1 MIGEREGLQLERCN
15 RPPPPLPPP
24 PPPPPPVSKTA
35 RKKGGGGGK
44 APLNV
49 EVKKTQERK
58 DRGGPFASSSLQL
71 CLLRGK
77 RGRRSGSKSFTSP
90 RFSLACQGGRERE
103 RGDGVSKV
111 TWWWKKD

>member
-15 RPPPPLPPP
+15 RPPPPLPP

-49 EVKKTQERK
+49 EVKKN
-58 DRGGPFASSSLQL
+58 A
-71 CLLRGK
+71 GK
-77 RGRRSGSKSFTSP
+77 KG
-90 RFSLACQGGRERE
+90 
-103 RGDGVSKV
+103 
-111 TWWWKKD
+111 